1 MKPIIRIANAQD
13 WDAIA
18 RLNHDTFA
26 LELGQYTP
34 NEQGRLIDRQ
44 HETNLYI
51 VAYVQDE
58 LAGMLSIT
66 RPSTAPF
73 STLKRMAVVSEEM
86 QRNLPK
92 TAEIRLLAVKPAQ
105 RGQGLFAHLMLAAIK
120 TCYQHGIDRVLISA
134 IANRVETYAFMG
146 FQAIAEPVVEGKAV
160 YVPMIITRQTLEAS
174 PYSQKLAQLDS
185 GAGQARYGATPFS
198 AYSKKPAQL
207 ASVREPA

>member
-1 MKPIIRIANAQD
+1 MKPMIRIANAQD

-26 LELGQYTP
+26 VELGQYTP
-34 NEQGRLIDRQ
+34 NEQGRMTDRR
-44 HETNLYI
+44 HDTNIYL

-66 RPSTAPF
+66 LPSTAPF
-73 STLKRMAVVSEEM
+73 STLKRMAVVSAEI
-86 QRNLPK
+86 QHNLHK
-92 TAEIRLLAVKPAQ
+92 TAEIRLLAVKPAY

-134 IANRVETYAFMG
+134 IANRVATYTFMG
-146 FQAIAEPVVEGKAV
+146 FQAIADPVVEGKAV

-174 PYSQKLAQLDS
+174 PYSKKLAALDS
-185 GAGQARYGATPFS
+185 ASGPIGYGAAPFS
-198 AYSKKPAQL
+198 AASPKLVPVNHMREL
-207 ASVREPA
+207 A